1 MIGKYFIG
9 VHDEAMRSGIIEA
22 RVSDHHYLVR
32 FDEFV
37 GFTDGSKWPESL
49 AVVPVCDMV
58 GYKDPPPWLL
68 FDTRIVPGAR
78 GICQVWGWGTMRCL
92 RNTKGRGG

>member
-32 FDEFV
+32 FDEFI

-49 AVVPVCDMV
+49 AVVPVCDIV
-58 GYKDPPPWLL
+58 GYKDPSPWDL
-68 FDTRIVPGAR
+68 FDTTEQRAAYQAR
-78 GICQVWGWGTMRCL
+78 LDQPAADKPRVVHIRSLQ
-92 RNTKGRGG
+92 